1 MNDVIRNNEE
11 QIKELFKE
19 LFKDKLLVRKIGEVS
34 TRVDPKTFTHVSTV
48 TIEFCVETIWD
59 YYIIF
64 GEEEF
69 YKEAGRLLF
78 GESDQ

>member
-11 QIKELFKE
+11 QIKE

-34 TRVDPKTFTHVSTV
+34 TRVDPKTFTQVSTV

-59 YYIIF
+59 YYTIF